1 MNNYKLY
8 TETIAPEGARQT
20 LKEVKNNYGFIPNLM
35 ATMAESPA
43 LLKAY
48 TMISQI
54 FEETSFSNTE
64 KQLVLLAASHENLCY
79 YCMAAHSTVA
89 LMHKVPASIIEALRE
104 NRPLADAKLEALRLF
119 VRTMVRRRGHATDE
133 EVQTFLN
140 AGYTRAHIFDVL
152 VGIGMKTLSNYTNHI
167 ADTPLDVAFQPQE
180 WQKVDER

>member
-1 MNNYKLY
+1 MMNNYKLY
-8 TETIAPEGARQT
+8 TETTAPEGARQT
-20 LKEVKNNYGFIPNLM
+20 LQEVKSNYGFIPNLM

-48 TMISQI
+48 AMISQI

-64 KQLVLLAASHENLCY
+64 KQLVLLAASHENACY

-89 LMHKVPASIIEALRE
+89 LMHKVPASIIEALRDD
-104 NRPLADAKLEALRLF
+104 RPLADAKLEALRQF

-133 EVQTFLN
+133 EVQTFLD

-180 WQKVDER
+180 WQKVG